1 MMYSMMFSL
10 SFDWLIVSV
19 QMPEVKG
26 LILVSHV
33 LFHKKL
39 HDGLILA
46 SVTCL
51 TLILHGTSRV
61 TLMSSNSIPVANL
74 VFGLHALTLSCLIG
88 EVKELNQRKSH

>member
-1 MMYSMMFSL
+1 
-10 SFDWLIVSV
+10 
-19 QMPEVKG
+19 
-26 LILVSHV
+26 
-33 LFHKKL
+33 
-39 HDGLILA
+39 
-46 SVTCL
+46 L

>member
-1 MMYSMMFSL
+1 MMFSL
-10 SFDWLIVSV
+10 SFDWLIVSG

-74 VFGLHALTLSCLIG
+74 VFGLHVFTLSYIAG
-88 EVKELNQRKSH
+88 EVKELIFTVRAHDEH